1 MRAEPNR
8 PLFESLLFPIGAV
21 LTVLALSLATGAIPQ
36 GLQIAVLL
44 GLVVVLGLPHG
55 ALDPW
60 IAESS
65 GLIEGRLQTVVFN
78 ALYLVIAAAVIAA
91 WWWSPG
97 LTLLGF
103 LMISAW
109 HFSED
114 WRDELPRWARLP
126 SGALLLLMP
135 IGFHADTVAELF
147 AMLSGEAGAAVAQG
161 LALPPALLAV
171 AMLTL
176 SGIAL
181 LRQQHWAAVELLA
194 LLALAWIAPPL
205 VYFAVYFCLQHSPR
219 HLLGHFREAGAAQTR
234 RLMVM
239 AVVYTLGSVLVLVP
253 LLWLWSD
260 LPLESLLM
268 RLIFIGLAALTVPH
282 MILMLITE
290 SRRHKG

>member
-1 MRAEPNR
+1 
-8 PLFESLLFPIGAV
+8 LFESLLFPIGAV

>member
-1 MRAEPNR
+1 MNAAQHR
-8 PLFESLLFPIGAV
+8 PLFESLLFPIGAA
-21 LTVLALSLATGAIPQ
+21 LTILLLSLATGTIPQ

-78 ALYLVIAAAVIAA
+78 GVYLGIAAGVVAA
-91 WWWSPG
+91 WWWAPG

-103 LMISAW
+103 LLISAW

-114 WRDELPRWARLP
+114 WRDELPSWARVP

-135 IGFHADTVAELF
+135 IGFHAETVAELF
-147 AMLSGEAGAAVAQG
+147 AMLSGEAGIAVAQG
-161 LALPPALLAV
+161 LALPPALLVIGMLAMSGVAV
-171 AMLTL
+171 F
-176 SGIAL
+176 
-181 LRQQHWAAVELLA
+181 RQKHWAAVELLA

-239 AVVYTLGSVLVLVP
+239 TVIYTVGSVLVLMP
-253 LLWLWSD
+253 LVWLWSD

-282 MILMLITE
+282 MILMLIAE
-290 SRRHKG
+290 RRRHAG